1 MCGRFA
7 LTSSP
12 ERLAERFGLG
22 EIPRLA
28 PRFNIAPTQEVATVL
43 VCAERGERV
52 LEMRRWGLVPGWARD
67 PRVGNRMINA
77 RSETVAERP
86 AFRTA
91 FRVRRCLVPADGFYE
106 WAGGRGPRQP
116 YHIALTDGAPF
127 AIAGLWERW
136 SRQGEDVI
144 ESCTLLTT
152 RANERVAAVHERMPV
167 ILEAEDHERWLDPDL
182 RDPVRL
188 RDLLRP
194 LPAER
199 LVLHAVSPRVNDPR
213 HDDPSCVAP
222 VGAPATA

>member
-1 MCGRFA
+1 
-7 LTSSP
+7 
-12 ERLAERFGLG
+12 LAERFDLG

-28 PRFNIAPTQEVATVL
+28 PRFNIAPTQEVATVRA
-43 VCAERGERV
+43 CAERGERV

-106 WAGGRGPRQP
+106 WTGGRGPRQP
-116 YHIALTDGAPF
+116 YHIALADGAPF

-167 ILEAEDHERWLDPDL
+167 ILETEDYERWLDPAL
-182 RDPVRL
+182 RDPDPL

-194 LPAER
+194 FPAER
-199 LVLHAVSPRVNDPR
+199 LALHAVSLWVNDPR

-222 VGAPATA
+222 VASPATA

>member
-1 MCGRFA
+1 
-7 LTSSP
+7 
-12 ERLAERFGLG
+12 
-22 EIPRLA
+22 
-28 PRFNIAPTQEVATVL
+28 
-43 VCAERGERV
+43 VCAEQGERL

-106 WAGGRGPRQP
+106 WAGGPGPRQP
-116 YHIALTDGAPF
+116 YYIALADGSPF
-127 AIAGLWERW
+127 AIAGLWEQW
-136 SRQGEDVI
+136 SREGNDVI

-152 RANERVAAVHERMPV
+152 RANERVAAVHDRMPV
-167 ILEAEDHERWLDPDL
+167 ILEAEDYERWLDPAL
-182 RDPVRL
+182 RDPDRL
-188 RDLLRP
+188 RDMLRP

-199 LVLHAVSPRVNDPR
+199 LALHAVSRRVNDPH

-222 VGAPATA
+222 VASQATA